1 MRLCSLNLTFLCY
14 MSQSAADGKLKLVF
28 ILGSDVLLPLL
39 CLCCISTVCYF
50 YSCVII
56 QLHIWHRWMLGKGE
70 VEAEHKEEKEMR
82 EKSQPLSSVGSGWV
96 VWVVCVVADRHGVST
111 HVTSCRTRV
120 CYCDTLCVT
129 LVTAAS
135 LTELTHCCINDAA
148 TTEMRL
154 KM

>member
-1 MRLCSLNLTFLCY
+1 MTLCSLNLTFLCY

-56 QLHIWHRWMLGKGE
+56 QLHIWHRWMLGK
-70 VEAEHKEEKEMR
+70 VEAEQKEEKEMR

-96 VWVVCVVADRHGVST
+96 VGVVADRHGVST

>member
-1 MRLCSLNLTFLCY
+1 MTLCSLNLTFLCY

-56 QLHIWHRWMLGKGE
+56 QLHIWHRWMLGK
-70 VEAEHKEEKEMR
+70 VEAEQKEEKETR
-82 EKSQPLSSVGSGWV
+82 EKSQPLSSVGSG
-96 VWVVCVVADRHGVST
+96 WVVCVVADRHGVST

-120 CYCDTLCVT
+120 CYCDMLCVT